1 MKHIL
6 KCKKCGNYTMNE
18 KCDCGGEAVNVKP
31 AKFSIEDKYGAYRR
45 KVKKDG
51 LLKEGLL

>member
-1 MKHIL
+1 
-6 KCKKCGNYTMNE
+6 MNE